1 MVEQMRT
8 LRRLGVGLAVTAVV
22 AIALVAA
29 GVFDPRPVGRLQWR
43 QNVGAYALP
52 VHGELRHWLP
62 ETIPEEAFSVRVTAG
77 HVRGELDSG
86 YGLMLGE
93 NGRAF
98 VAAVSPAGYVAIWRT
113 SGASAEPAF
122 SLPWQAWPHVR
133 TGAGA
138 ENEIWL
144 DVRGEQATVRINREL
159 LWQGA
164 TAVSGPGVGL
174 WGASWGG
181 TAVIDFRQVD
191 YFGPDAHIRE
201 SPGSQ

>member
-1 MVEQMRT
+1 MVEHMRA
-8 LRRLGVGLAVTAVV
+8 LRWLSLLLAATAVV

-43 QNVGAYALP
+43 QNGGAYTLP
-52 VHGELRHWLP
+52 AHGELRRWLP
-62 ETIPEEAFSVRVTAG
+62 KTIPDAAFSVRVTAV
-77 HVRGELDSG
+77 HARGDLDCG
-86 YGLMLGE
+86 YGVMLGE
-93 NGRAF
+93 NDQSL
-98 VAAVSPAGYVAIWRT
+98 VAAVSPTGYVAIWRT
-113 SGASAEPAF
+113 SGASAESEF
-122 SLPWQAWPHVR
+122 SLPWQTWPHVR

-144 DVRGEQATVRINREL
+144 DVQGEQAAVRINREL

-174 WGASWGG
+174 WGKCWGE